1 MLSGAKPH
9 ESSATRKMPRNTRIM
24 KNRIGNEQWNRIDIG
39 PLRRRFGNLPL
50 RRFVRQQQRP
60 LHSKK
65 KKPSNKNK

>member
-1 MLSGAKPH
+1 
-9 ESSATRKMPRNTRIM
+9 M

-50 RRFVRQQQRP
+50 RRFVRQQQPP

-65 KKPSNKNK
+65 KKPSNKNQ